1 MISDRSLRIADT
13 EVFKLRVTPDV
24 KVKATDILKTY
35 GSRLLFFWQTWPLA
49 SAVSSWS
56 GSSWSGSSGGCDEQL
71 MEAVQELGAHML
83 QLAVNIH

>member
-35 GSRLLFFWQTWPLA
+35 GSRLLFFWQTWLLA
-49 SAVSSWS
+49 SAV
-56 GSSWSGSSGGCDEQL
+56 SSWSGSSGGCDEQL